1 MSPKRV
7 PVDKKKLKRQ
17 KKDAAAGT
25 AAAPTPM
32 RLFRPRQGQLFAV
45 VLRMLGGNH
54 IEVQCQDGEKRM
66 ARIPGKIR
74 RRKWV
79 RVGDLVVVEPWWGV
93 EESKADLKERF
104 RDTQVRAYLERGML
118 RGLEDFVRK

>member
-17 KKDAAAGT
+17 KKNAAAGT
-25 AAAPTPM
+25 ATAPTPM

-93 EESKADLKERF
+93 EEGKADLKERF

-118 RGLEDFVRK
+118 KGLEDFVRK